1 MVEVSRKIT
10 AAARQLPAAKV
21 RTQAA
26 IPAVLYG
33 HGLPS
38 RALQVDGK
46 QFSQVF
52 AHTGTTSLLTL
63 SVEGKDHP
71 VLIREVQYHPLKEA
85 VQHIDFYQVRL
96 DEVIKAKVPLHLVGE
111 SSAVKDLGG
120 VLVRNVDALEI
131 EALPQDLPHAIK
143 VNISSLD
150 TFEKPIRVKD
160 LAIPAGV
167 KVLVDLETVAILVQ
181 APRSEAEL
189 EALKEEVKEDV
200 AAVEGV
206 VKPEV
211 TAEGEA
217 APAEGADKKPDKKPE
232 EGKK

>member
-1 MVEVSRKIT
+1 MAEAPRKIT
-10 AAARQLPAAKV
+10 ATVRELPAARV
-21 RTQAA
+21 RRTAG

-46 QFSQVF
+46 QFGQVF
-52 AHTGTTSLLTL
+52 MHTGLTSLLTL

-85 VQHIDFYQVRL
+85 IQHIDFYQVRL
-96 DEVIKAKVPLHLVGE
+96 DEVIKAKVPLHMVGDAP
-111 SSAVKDLGG
+111 AVKDLGG
-120 VLVRNVDALEI
+120 VLVHNLDTLEI
-131 EALPQDLPHAIK
+131 EALPQALPHVIE
-143 VNISSLD
+143 VNISGLD
-150 TFEKPIRVKD
+150 TFEKSIRVKN

-167 KVLVDLETVAILVQ
+167 KVLVDGETVAVLVQ
-181 APRSEAEL
+181 APRTEAEL

-206 VKPEV
+206 VKPE
-211 TAEGEA
+211 
-217 APAEGADKKPDKKPE
+217 APAEGETAPAEAADKKPE

>member
-1 MVEVSRKIT
+1 MAQLPRKIT
-10 AAARQLPAAKV
+10 ATVRQLPAAKV

-38 RALQVDGK
+38 RSLQVDGK

-52 AHTGTTSLLTL
+52 GHTGTTSLLTL

-85 VQHIDFYQVRL
+85 IQHIDFYQVRL
-96 DEVIKAKVPLHLVGE
+96 DEVISAKVPLHLIGE

-120 VLVRNVDALEI
+120 VLIRSLDTLEI
-131 EALPQDLPHAIK
+131 EALPQDLPHAIE
-143 VNISSLD
+143 VNISRLN
-150 TFEKPIRVKD
+150 TFEKSIRVKD
-160 LAIPAGV
+160 ISIPKGV
-167 KVLVDLETVAILVQ
+167 KVLVDSETVAVLVQ
-181 APRSEAEL
+181 PPRSEAEL

-206 VKPEV
+206 VKQAPE
-211 TAEGEA
+211 TEEAGEKKEET
-217 APAEGADKKPDKKPE
+217 PAEKPTARE
-232 EGKK
+232 EK